1 MRYDHGAIPR
11 LKASLPHTQTVHDST
26 RVGVLRMPDS
36 EQFFDGKPVE
46 GKSRHA
52 ASRLT
57 GETPA
62 PEVWMEAPTN
72 LDRVAFQTL
81 KVRRRNGVSAKVLNA
96 PCAGNAFGLGLDERP
111 PTRSPSCP
119 APLDSCDHR
128 CGLLS
133 GLGLATNVPHH
144 LREAIHRVQA
154 VEMPLVEGLQAKPL
168 GMEGGRA
175 HWWFRVRPNV
185 LYQSKPGLCYLA
197 DMTGSVAM
205 AARGRG

>member
-1 MRYDHGAIPR
+1 
-11 LKASLPHTQTVHDST
+11 
-26 RVGVLRMPDS
+26 
-36 EQFFDGKPVE
+36 
-46 GKSRHA
+46 
-52 ASRLT
+52 
-57 GETPA
+57 
-62 PEVWMEAPTN
+62 MEAPTN

-185 LYQSKPGLCYLA
+185 RAEPTPEAQRVSPTCEAVGTTTRRAYVLCRRRSA
-197 DMTGSVAM
+197 R
-205 AARGRG
+205 ARG